1 MAATLRVGSLDL
13 SRYLDL
19 QQNAGLDPASSDYV
33 QQHFSSSPLR
43 EGGTLAVEQSA
54 LKTLTWPLLLSAANK
69 DALTQLVQ
77 QINRSLAVP
86 DQTLAWQDE
95 GASQDTIFD
104 LEGGLLQVDF
114 DFRRGQQNWLHAR
127 LVCTVQPFGYTSAPR
142 IVATAHA
149 TGPIQMV
156 SFPSIAGDAP
166 AQLVAQI
173 SGTLDRGGASIP
185 RYVALSVL
193 PASTYKPAFG
203 ASEFFPA
210 GFPIAASVWTGA
222 SADIAYQNT
231 FVRRI
236 TAPTTGLGTGAMTPI
251 AVATVPAAH
260 YPGRNRVLV
269 IARPV
274 YPSGAAASFL
284 FGFPYSLYM
293 SDSMGNTYPT
303 VSYPFG
309 ASFMFSLAPTQWR
322 MFDMGAFSFPT
333 GAIPTTPQINVWA
346 PIGSVASHGWDVTS
360 LIVLPES
367 DTVFLSDPGEGAT
380 QLAAATYVL
389 DDTVPIVKR
398 NYFAT
403 SPPRQRDMSA
413 YMRGNIPRVQP
424 GTVAYVAALHYGL
437 LANDDTALTIAV
449 RERVRFVF

>member
-1 MAATLRVGSLDL
+1 MAATLRVGTLDL
-13 SRYLDL
+13 SRYLDM
-19 QQNAGLDPASSDYV
+19 QQNVGLDPASSDFV
-33 QQHFSSSPLR
+33 QQHFSTSPLR
-43 EGGTLAVEQSA
+43 EGGSLAVEQSA
-54 LKTLTWPLLLSAANK
+54 LKQLVWPLLLNATSK

-77 QINRSLAVP
+77 QINRALALP
-86 DQTLAWQDE
+86 DQTLTWQDE

-114 DFRRGQQNWLHAR
+114 DFRRSQNNWLRAR
-127 LVCTVQPFGYTSAPR
+127 LVCNVQPFGYTAGPR
-142 IVATAHA
+142 IVATARA

-156 SFPSIAGDAP
+156 TFPSIAGDAP

-173 SGTLDRGGASIP
+173 SGTFDRGGASIP

-193 PASTYKPAFG
+193 PGTTYKPSFG

-210 GFPIAASVWTGA
+210 SFPIAASVWTGA

-236 TAPTTGLGTGAMTPI
+236 TQPTTGLGTGAMTPLAI
-251 AVATVPAAH
+251 ATVPAAF
-260 YPGRNRVLV
+260 YPGRNRVFM

-274 YPSGAAASFL
+274 YPSGAAASFF
-284 FGFPYSLYM
+284 FGMPYSLYM

-309 ASFMFSLAPTQWR
+309 ASWLLGLAPTQWR
-322 MFDMGAFSFPT
+322 LFDMGAFSFPT

-346 PIGSVASHGWDVTS
+346 PIGSAASYGFDVTA
-360 LIVLPES
+360 LIVLPDS
-367 DTVFLSDPGEGAT
+367 NTVFLSDPGEGAT
-380 QLAAATYVL
+380 QLAAATYVI

-398 NYFAT
+398 NYFA
-403 SPPRQRDMSA
+403 SAPPRQRDMTA

-424 GTVAYVAALHYGL
+424 GTVAYVAAMHYGL
-437 LANDDTALTIAV
+437 LANDDTAVTISV